1 MSSGLG
7 FEPATLPTSP
17 LTMALL
23 VRLEPMGL
31 RKLLKNGLRRGMTDE
46 QLQAHFMDFWQLV
59 PEATESACLLNAL
72 EERGWLTRVA
82 ESGLWKTHLGS
93 STTL

>member
-1 MSSGLG
+1 
-7 FEPATLPTSP
+7 
-17 LTMALL
+17 
-23 VRLEPMGL
+23 
-31 RKLLKNGLRRGMTDE
+31 MTDE